1 MIKILFLIE
10 HLKMGGAENVLCHLV
25 NSLDPAKFDITVQ
38 SIWPNDSNQRFRE
51 GIRYRAC
58 YPVRNRWTE
67 LQMRAQTA
75 AGLTY
80 PLHIRDDYDIECAFL
95 EYAPTK
101 VLAASTNSRA
111 KKLAW
116 VHCDLKKGV
125 GNIDEQVRK
134 CTPWYKKY
142 NKVICVSE
150 DVRKSFVEL
159 YGNEPESMVLYNV
172 VNDAEIRERARLP
185 LPEGIHKRRKT
196 VVSVGRLEAQKN
208 YAGLLRVHKRLMDAG
223 FAYDLWILGKGAER
237 PQLEEYIRCNDLQD
251 SVKLLGYVEN
261 PYPFLREADFLVC
274 SSIYEGFSTF
284 VTEAM
289 ILGKAVVTTDC
300 TGMKELLGDS
310 EFGLITPNSEDGLY
324 EGMTRMLT
332 DTQLCKYYEKQALC
346 RGNDFSAESLM
357 RKAEELF
364 ISLTE

>member
-38 SIWPNDSNQRFRE
+38 TIWPNDSVQRFRE

-67 LQMRAQTA
+67 LQMRAETA

-80 PLHIRDDYDIECAFL
+80 PLRIRDDYDIECAFL

-101 VLAASTNSRA
+101 VLAASTNHRA

-116 VHCDLKKGV
+116 VHCDLKKGS
-125 GNIDEQVRK
+125 GNIEEQVRK
-134 CTPWYKKY
+134 CAPWYQKY
-142 NKVICVSE
+142 EKVICVSE
-150 DVRKSFVEL
+150 DVRKSYVEL
-159 YGNEPESMVLYNV
+159 YGNQPEAMVLHNV
-172 VNDAEIRERARLP
+172 VNDEAIRERAKHS
-185 LPEGIHKRRKT
+185 LPEGITPRRKT

-237 PQLEEYIRCNDLQD
+237 PQLEELIRLNHLQD
-251 SVKLLGYVEN
+251 SLKLFGYVEN

-274 SSIYEGFSTF
+274 SSLYEGFSTF

-289 ILGKAVVTTDC
+289 ILGKTVVTTDC

-310 EFGLITPNSEDGLY
+310 EYGLIVPNDEDSLY
-324 EGMTRMLT
+324 EGMVRMLS
-332 DTQLCKYYEKQALC
+332 DPELCAYYEKQAMR
-346 RGNDFSAESLM
+346 RGMDFSTESLAK
-357 RKAEELF
+357 KAEELF
-364 ISLTE
+364 VSLME